1 MLRSRVSKT
10 TALRAINPMEQSDC
24 MPRFECRDQLDKNEN
39 ADNRRTLFSLT
50 LNQNCPGI
58 PDHFIMQNS
67 FFTRSLMIKNF
78 FDEKLKFSDFG
89 KVLMRYASAQIV
101 SNFLKMLSGFLVVRL
116 VEPEMYGTFSGVGV
130 YMGYI
135 LLGHGGIING
145 LSRELPFAL
154 GQGNDEEAKKMAS
167 SVFFLSTIISV
178 LAAFSFLFFGLYHL
192 NQGNSIIGWI
202 FIGYTIISGLNLM
215 NSQFLPVLY
224 RTNKDFDSL
233 SKQDIRFG
241 LGNLVSV
248 ALVWL
253 LGFWGLVIR
262 GTSLAIYQFMLL
274 YINKPYKLELKY
286 RVSDYKSLLKTGIP
300 IFLVGHVNPIWTTVL
315 NNLIFSIGGALNF
328 GLYAISNIVMGAIGV
343 IPSAFSQVI
352 YPRMAIMLGQ
362 GVSVINIL
370 KQNVKPLFF
379 QGGIMVSLGIVTAWL
394 LPYIVPVL
402 LPKYVDGI
410 KAAQWMVFVPAVQ
423 SFGALNNI
431 YNVVK
436 KQGWYFFSLITGALF
451 GTAYILLMYRA
462 NGFELEVFPQ
472 GIILGT
478 AIQQFFSILFI
489 FRLR

>member
-1 MLRSRVSKT
+1 
-10 TALRAINPMEQSDC
+10 
-24 MPRFECRDQLDKNEN
+24 
-39 ADNRRTLFSLT
+39 
-50 LNQNCPGI
+50 
-58 PDHFIMQNS
+58 
-67 FFTRSLMIKNF
+67 MIKNF
-78 FDEKLKFSDFG
+78 FVERLKFSDFG
-89 KVLMRYASAQIV
+89 RVLLRYASAQIV
-101 SNFLKMLSGFLVVRL
+101 SNSLRMLSGFLVVRL
-116 VEPEMYGTFSGVGV
+116 VDPEMYGTFSGVGI
-130 YMGYI
+130 YLGYI

-145 LSRELPFAL
+145 LSRELPFTL

-167 SVFFLSTIISV
+167 SVFFLSTIIGV

-192 NQGNSIIGWI
+192 YQGNSNMGWVL
-202 FIGYTIISGLNLM
+202 IGYTVISGLHLM
-215 NSQFLPVLY
+215 NVQFLPVLY

-233 SKQDIRFG
+233 SKQNIRFG
-241 LGNLVSV
+241 LGNLVAV

-253 LGFWGLVIR
+253 LGFWGLVLR
-262 GTSLAIYQFMLL
+262 GISLAVYQFILL
-274 YINKPYKLELKY
+274 YNNKPYKLELKY
-286 RVSDYKSLLKTGIP
+286 RLSDYKSLLKTGMP
-300 IFLVGHVNPIWTTVL
+300 IFLVGHVNIVWNTVL
-315 NNLIFSIGGALNF
+315 NNIIFSIGGALNF

-370 KQNVKPLFF
+370 KQNVKPLFL
-379 QGGIMVSLGIVTAWL
+379 QVGIMVSLGVVIALL
-394 LPYIVPVL
+394 LPYIVPIL

-436 KQGWYFFSLITGALF
+436 KQVWYFFSLITGALF
-451 GTAYILLMYRA
+451 GTAYILLTYRS

-478 AIQQFFSILFI
+478 AIQQAFSILFI
-489 FRLR
+489 LRLR